1 MLPPSHR
8 CKQRLP
14 GDGRH
19 RDQSPLSAASPRCAC
34 RAIEGEQAN
43 AIGPRKPAN
52 GSRVGDALLLPELLN
67 QIPANQLVGKVSA
80 DGACDK
86 LPDAREMARDVDRQ
100 VAEPQIRA
108 AILNRF
114 AALGTPQTDR
124 VG

>member
-1 MLPPSHR
+1 MPDDHADTLEI
-8 CKQRLP
+8 
-14 GDGRH
+14 
-19 RDQSPLSAASPRCAC
+19 
-34 RAIEGEQAN
+34 RAMEGEQAN

-52 GSRVGDALLLPELLN
+52 GSRVGDPLLLPELLN

-86 LPDAREMARDVDRQ
+86 LPDARAMARDVDRQ

-114 AALGTPQTDR
+114 AALGTPQTER
-124 VG
+124 AG

>member
-1 MLPPSHR
+1 MPDDHADTLEI
-8 CKQRLP
+8 
-14 GDGRH
+14 
-19 RDQSPLSAASPRCAC
+19 

-86 LPDAREMARDVDRQ
+86 LPDAREMARDVDSQ

-114 AALGTPQTDR
+114 AALGTPQNER
-124 VG
+124 AG